1 MNHSDSHIT
10 SSMDDYWFHS
20 PQNSFSHALPPPNHR
35 GDLAYRKDHHAD
47 KDHLLLQ
54 AWQQIEQIK
63 VDDLNLHLTVYGY
76 NRGGLLVKWDILHGF
91 VPSSQ
96 LVDFPTNIP
105 ESQKAILLQNK
116 VGQVLKLR
124 VLEIVPEQK
133 RLVLSERAAKIESGE
148 RFTRLSHLQTGQ
160 EIVGTITNLTDF
172 GAFVDIGG
180 IEGLVHISE
189 ISWGRVN
196 HPSQFLKLYQ
206 STHACVLQVEPEQ
219 GKLALS
225 IKRLRPDPWQTV
237 NAHYQAGQVIMV
249 TISAFA
255 KFGIFV
261 RIADGLEGLI
271 HCSEV
276 DEAIMESL
284 HIGHAYPA
292 RILNIEPNTRRFGLS
307 FKNI

>member
-1 MNHSDSHIT
+1 M
-10 SSMDDYWFHS
+10 
-20 PQNSFSHALPPPNHR
+20 
-35 GDLAYRKDHHAD
+35 
-47 KDHLLLQ
+47 
-54 AWQQIEQIK
+54 
-63 VDDLNLHLTVYGY
+63 
-76 NRGGLLVKWDILHGF
+76 
-91 VPSSQ
+91 
-96 LVDFPTNIP
+96 
-105 ESQKAILLQNK
+105 
-116 VGQVLKLR
+116 
-124 VLEIVPEQK
+124 
-133 RLVLSERAAKIESGE
+133 
-148 RFTRLSHLQTGQ
+148 
-160 EIVGTITNLTDF
+160 GTITNLTDF
-172 GAFVDIGG
+172 GAFIDVEG

-206 STHACVLQVEPEQ
+206 STYACVLQVEPEQ